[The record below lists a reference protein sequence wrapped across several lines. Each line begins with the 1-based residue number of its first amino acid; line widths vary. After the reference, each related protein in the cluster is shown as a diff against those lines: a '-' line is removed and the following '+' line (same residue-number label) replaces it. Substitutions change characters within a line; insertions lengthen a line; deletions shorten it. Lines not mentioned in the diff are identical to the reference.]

1 MELIDAI
8 LYINLKQGSLSSGWN
23 PDGDHRTDRRQHLC
37 HQFQA
42 FPPGVG
48 QRLHRVEAI
57 RCEPGALG
65 CGRSHIKALEL
76 AWLHSEWT
84 WVMKLEDD
92 FTFCSGSQAAA
103 LALRRLMTHDESMDV
118 AVLAFNPL
126 CAELIPT
133 GNGNVHRVVRSQT
146 TSGYVIRHG
155 YIPTLLNN
163 FREAMDRMER
173 AGRSTERDC
182 IDMAR
187 LLSPMHKRKQH
198 TGHPNWSTLQERD
211 TETP

>member
-1 MELIDAI
+1 M
-8 LYINLKQGSLSSGWN
+8 
-23 PDGDHRTDRRQHLC
+23 
-37 HQFQA
+37 
-42 FPPGVG
+42 G

-84 WVMKLEDD
+84 WVMMLEDD

-133 GNGNVHRVVRSQT
+133 GNGNFHRVVRSQT

-173 AGRSTERDC
+173 AGRSTESDC
-182 IDMAR
+182 SIWPDCCLPCTNENNILGTQIGAR
-187 LLSPMHKRKQH
+187 YRNATQRPLDEQRCS
-198 TGHPNWSTLQERD
+198 GSTCG
-211 TETP
+211 TPSFRPSGCSLPITQTSNIAR